1 MIEINK
7 IYDTNIN
14 NVATNKSILI
24 KFHYNDRVHYR
35 WIDCGD
41 QYPVIRSLVKT
52 RKDKANLI
60 IAKELISKIIT
71 DNIKHNEKVLGQI

>member
-1 MIEINK
+1 MIEITK
-7 IYDTNIN
+7 IYDKCL
-14 NVATNKSILI
+14 NVATNKSILTRFFY
-24 KFHYNDRVHYR
+24 KDEPYYR

-52 RKDKANLI
+52 GKDKANLI
-60 IAKELISKIIT
+60 IAKELLSKIIT